1 MFAYSSAVHRA
12 TEFSGEKMKR
22 IIVLALSL
30 LVAASVFA
38 QDQSSTDTKSRQS
51 SGSATRSS
59 SDMKELKDAI
69 AAQQQQ
75 IQQLQHQIQS
85 RDTAI
90 QTLEQRVSQ
99 AEAS

>member
-1 MFAYSSAVHRA
+1 
-12 TEFSGEKMKR
+12 MKR
-22 IIVLALSL
+22 TIVLALSL

-38 QDQSSTDTKSRQS
+38 QDQSSTETKSRQS

-75 IQQLQHQIQS
+75 IQQLQQQIQS

-99 AEAS
+99 AEASANQAQ